1 MAVVMTLVR
10 AKVRA
15 VTALV
20 SVLAVGCTRATSG
33 SSPVPPRGARP
44 ILDEYEVTVGPG
56 YDLAVSAA
64 FDGPVLGPLAVDA
77 EAMDFVDRVAEVRGA
92 SRHPLARGVHGY

>member
-20 SVLAVGCTRATSG
+20 TVLAVGCTRPTSG
-33 SSPVPPRGARP
+33 SSPASPGGAHLV
-44 ILDEYEVTVGPG
+44 LDEYEVTVGPG

-64 FDGPVLGPLAVDA
+64 FDGALPGTLAVDDA
-77 EAMDFVDRVAEVRGA
+77 VYVVHRRVVNRERAG
-92 SRHPLARGVHGY
+92 